1 MEPRREACI
10 VVSTG
15 RRRIEVYCSRSRL
28 RKERWH
34 WRAVSMNKRELFRSS
49 EGYSNMRHAV
59 DMARTVQRDGDQL
72 VILHPAKGGW
82 SAGGVGADV
91 SGERTPDHV

>member
-1 MEPRREACI
+1 MEPRREADA
-10 VVSTG
+10 VSTG
-15 RRRIEVYCSRSRL
+15 RRRIEVYRSRSRL

-49 EGYSNMRHAV
+49 EGYSKMRHAV

-72 VILHPAKGGW
+72 VVIHPHKPEEAPDGHP
-82 SAGGVGADV
+82 VG
-91 SGERTPDHV
+91 T